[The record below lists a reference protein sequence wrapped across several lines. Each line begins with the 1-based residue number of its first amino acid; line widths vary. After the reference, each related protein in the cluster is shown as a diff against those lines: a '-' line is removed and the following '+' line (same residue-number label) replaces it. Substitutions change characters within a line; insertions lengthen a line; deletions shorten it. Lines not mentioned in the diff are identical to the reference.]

1 MIFVNTLDDA
11 ARQALTAFARH
22 APGYVA
28 QRAWMVWWSA
38 EQVPVADIAVRLHCR
53 AKTVRKWVRRY
64 QAEGVSGLQDEA
76 RGGRPKTLTTGA
88 EQAICTQV
96 NQPPATF
103 GYVFA
108 CWSVATLTAHLVRR
122 CWQRVSAWQ
131 VRQTLLQRGYRCRRP
146 KLGPRLVDPQ
156 REAIHQD
163 IGRRIA
169 QATPGTVVLVED
181 ETDLRLVPLLR
192 RMWMRVGE
200 QIVLPAPVTNQ
211 CRTLFGTLN
220 IHTGEVFYRAFV
232 RKRTAETI
240 AFLEA
245 LLAHYAEREILLL
258 WDHASIHKS
267 RALQVWLQTHPQL
280 QLAYL
285 PKYAAHRDNPIE
297 KLWWRLKGY
306 VTANRCCRSMD
317 DLLAAADKFF
327 QHLTPEEVFQLV
339 A

>member
-11 ARQALTAFARH
+11 ARQALTEFARH

-28 QRAWMVWWSA
+28 QRAWMVRWSA
-38 EQVPVADIAVRLHCR
+38 EQVPVAEIAARLHCR
-53 AKTVRKWVRRY
+53 PKTVRKWLQRY
-64 QAEGVSGLQDEA
+64 QQKGVVGLQEPA
-76 RGGRPKTLTTGA
+76 RSGRPSTLTPGA
-88 EQAICTQV
+88 QQALFTQV

-131 VRQTLLQRGYRCRRP
+131 VRQTLLKLDYRCRRP

-156 REAIHQD
+156 RDAIHQHL
-163 IGRRIA
+163 GRRIA
-169 QATPGTVVLVED
+169 QAAPDTVVVVED

-192 RMWMRVGE
+192 RMWMRVGA
-200 QIVLPAPVTNQ
+200 QVVLPAPVTNQ

-232 RKRTAETI
+232 RKRAVETI

-245 LLAHYAEREILLL
+245 LLGHYAERPILLI
-258 WDHASIHKS
+258 WDHATIHKS
-267 RALQVWLQTHPQL
+267 RAVQEWLQAHPQL
-280 QLAYL
+280 EVVYL

-297 KLWWRLKGY
+297 KLWWRLKGF
-306 VTANRCCRSMD
+306 VTANRCCPSMD
-317 DLLAAADKFF
+317 DLLAVADKFF
-327 QHLTPEEVFQLV
+327 QQLTPDEVFRLV